1 MSKTIFL
8 KKQDYDILKE
18 LLDYKYITPNKYD
31 GAISEGR
38 WTKATTAALRKY
50 NYDKKLFDF
59 NAKDLIKVKLD
70 QQDKKT
76 KKNKLFN
83 WFIKLLRK

>member
-1 MSKTIFL
+1 MSKTIFF

-18 LLDYKYITPNKYD
+18 LLDYKYITQNKYD

-59 NAKDLIKVKLD
+59 NMEESIKPQK
-70 QQDKKT
+70 QCNKKQI
-76 KKNKLFN
+76 KKQLLN
-83 WFIKLLRK
+83 WFVKIFRE

>member
-1 MSKTIFL
+1 MSKTIFFR
-8 KKQDYDILKE
+8 KQDYDILKE
-18 LLDYKYITPNKYD
+18 LLDYKYITQNKYD

-59 NAKDLIKVKLD
+59 NVEESIKSQK
-70 QQDKKT
+70 QYNKKQI
-76 KKNKLFN
+76 KKQLFN
-83 WFIKLLRK
+83 WFVKIFRK

>member
-1 MSKTIFL
+1 MSKTIFFR
-8 KKQDYDILKE
+8 KQDYDILKE
-18 LLDYKYITPNKYD
+18 LLDYKYITQNKYD

-59 NAKDLIKVKLD
+59 NVEESIRSQKQYNKKQIKK
-70 QQDKKT
+70 Q
-76 KKNKLFN
+76 LFN
-83 WFIKLLRK
+83 WFVKIFRK

>member
-1 MSKTIFL
+1 MSKTIFF

-18 LLDYKYITPNKYD
+18 LLDYKYITQNKYD

-59 NAKDLIKVKLD
+59 NVEKSIRSQKQYNKKQIKKQL
-70 QQDKKT
+70 
-76 KKNKLFN
+76 LN
-83 WFIKLLRK
+83 WFVKIFRK

>member
-1 MSKTIFL
+1 MSKTIFF

-18 LLDYKYITPNKYD
+18 LLDYKYITQNKYD

-59 NAKDLIKVKLD
+59 NVEESIRSQKQYNKKQIKK
-70 QQDKKT
+70 Q
-76 KKNKLFN
+76 LFN
-83 WFIKLLRK
+83 WFVKIFRK

>member
-1 MSKTIFL
+1 MSKTIFF

-18 LLDYKYITPNKYD
+18 LLDYKYITQNKYD
-31 GAISEGR
+31 GAINEGR

-59 NAKDLIKVKLD
+59 NVEESIKH
-70 QQDKKT
+70 KKQCN
-76 KKNKLFN
+76 KKQIKKQLLN
-83 WFIKLLRK
+83 WFVKIFRK